1 MNHIYKNISATIIL
15 DVPSV
20 RKSILDDIINAPD
33 GFDPGLVMDSANWRC
48 WIAVLDLY
56 TCKYCRD
63 THGKVFAMDEIIYD
77 EPPIHDRCRCTVE
90 RLKAIGAGFATRN
103 GKEGADYWLKWHKTI
118 PDYYITKEDA
128 KALGWKAILGNLAD
142 VAPDKMIGGDIYQNR
157 NGHLPQAPGRIWY
170 EADINFTDGYRTRH
184 RILYSNDGLIF
195 VTYDHYETFVE
206 IV

>member
-103 GKEGADYWLKWHKTI
+103 GKEGA
-118 PDYYITKEDA
+118 